1 MHISVWKGTKRG
13 FWRFSRA
20 KNPFS
25 LPFQTPATQA
35 KFHVRCGY
43 TKFPLEKIAWVC
55 SGFWSL
61 SCLWL
66 HPEKLLKVKSKLEHG
81 FAVNVPVN
89 IEDWH
94 KLYKALDDYYLFD
107 KTLAI
112 AVKAIDILWLCI
124 RRRRHHLKKK
134 NKKMSLART
143 TTVCTGPQNWFQWLL
158 EARYHWCIACEFIK
172 RETFTT
178 ALEGPFLSN
187 F

>member
-1 MHISVWKGTKRG
+1 MEREGG

-43 TKFPLEKIAWVC
+43 TRFPLRRIAWGC

-61 SCLWL
+61 SCLRL
-66 HPEKLLKVKSKLEHG
+66 HPDKLLKVKSKLEPG

-94 KLYKALDDYYLFD
+94 KLYKAFDDYYLFD

-112 AVKAIDILWLCI
+112 AVKASDILWLRI
-124 RRRRHHLKKK
+124 RGRRHHPRLKKK
-134 NKKMSLART
+134 QKIVARKDNYRLYGPTKLVPTTSWGKNSLPLMY
-143 TTVCTGPQNWFQWLL
+143 CFWI
-158 EARYHWCIACEFIK
+158 Y
-172 RETFTT
+172 
-178 ALEGPFLSN
+178 
-187 F
+187 